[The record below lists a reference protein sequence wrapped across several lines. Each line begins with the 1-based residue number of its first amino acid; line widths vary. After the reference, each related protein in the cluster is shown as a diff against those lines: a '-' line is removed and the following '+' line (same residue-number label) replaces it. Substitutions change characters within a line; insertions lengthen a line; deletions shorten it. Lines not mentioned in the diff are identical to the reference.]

1 MGGRSWGRPLFYCTL
16 GCVHV
21 LSFYQK
27 IRHFF
32 AAEIVPVKNS
42 KLLIHL
48 NSQFNPMTAFQ
59 IKESP
64 EQYDV
69 CIVGSGAAGGMAAY
83 TLTQA
88 GVKVVMLEAGPMY
101 DPAKNVTQLK
111 WPYESPRRGAST
123 TLRSFGDFDAA
134 YGGWELEGE
143 PYTRKNGTQFD
154 WFRARMLGGR
164 TNHWG
169 RISLRF
175 GPNDFKRR
183 SIDGLGDDWPISYD
197 DVKPWYDKVDRL
209 IGVFGSTE
217 GIYNEP
223 DGIFLPPPKPR
234 LHEMFIKEAATS
246 LNIPVIPS
254 RLSILTKPI
263 NNSRGQC
270 FYCSQCNRGC
280 TVYGDFSSSSVLVK
294 PAIATNNLT
303 VIPNA
308 MAREV
313 ATDANGKA
321 TGISYVDKETLQE
334 HLVRARV
341 VILAASACES
351 ARLLLNSK
359 SSRFPNGL
367 ANSSNVVGK
376 YLHDS
381 TGASMSGFLPKLVD
395 RKRYNEDGVGGMHVY
410 TPWWLDNKKLDFPR
424 GYHIEYWGGMGMP
437 GYGFGFGI
445 QNVNGKFPA
454 RDGKQKPAGGYGAS
468 LKDDYRYF
476 YGAGFGMSGRGEA
489 IAREDNY
496 CEIDPN
502 TVDKWGIP
510 VLRFHY
516 KWSDYEVRQAKHMQ
530 DTFEEI
536 IHKMGG
542 VVTSTKGTAEND
554 YGLAAP
560 GRIIHE
566 VGTTRM
572 GNDPKKSVLN
582 KYNQAHDCD
591 NLFVMDGGAFV
602 SQADK
607 NPTWT
612 ILALAMRASEYLI
625 DEMKKQNI

>member
-1 MGGRSWGRPLFYCTL
+1 MSD
-16 GCVHV
+16 
-21 LSFYQK
+21 
-27 IRHFF
+27 
-32 AAEIVPVKNS
+32 
-42 KLLIHL
+42 
-48 NSQFNPMTAFQ
+48 FQ
-59 IKESP
+59 IKKTP
-64 EQYDV
+64 KDYDV
-69 CIVGSGAAGGMAAY
+69 CIVGSGAGGGMAAY
-83 TLTQA
+83 VLAHA
-88 GVKVVMLEAGPMY
+88 GIKVVLLEAGPLY

-111 WPYESPRRGAST
+111 WPWESPRRGAST
-123 TLRSFGDFDAA
+123 MFRNFGDFDAA
-134 YGGWELEGE
+134 YGGWEIEGE

-154 WFRARMLGGR
+154 WFRSRMLGGR

-175 GPNDFKRR
+175 GPKDFKRKD
-183 SIDGLGDDWPISYD
+183 IDGLGDNWPIGYE
-197 DVKPWYDKVDRL
+197 DVAPYYDKVDQL
-209 IGVFGSTE
+209 IGVFGSKE
-217 GIYNEP
+217 NLPNDP
-223 DGIFLPPPKPR
+223 DSIFLPPPKPR
-234 LHEMFIKEAATS
+234 LHELFIKEAGGKMN
-246 LNIPVIPS
+246 LPVIPS

-263 NNSRGQC
+263 NKERGAC
-270 FYCSQCNRGC
+270 FFCSQCNRGC

-294 PAIATNNLT
+294 PALNTGNVD

-313 ATDANGKA
+313 ITNSEGKA
-321 TGISYVDKETLQE
+321 TGISFVNKDDKQE
-334 HLVRARV
+334 YTVNAKV

-359 SSRFPNGL
+359 SSQFPNGL
-367 ANSSNVVGK
+367 ANSSGVVGK

-381 TGASMSGFLPKLVD
+381 TGASMGGILPKLVG

-424 GYHIEYWGGMGMP
+424 GYHIEYGGGMGMP
-437 GYGFGFGI
+437 GYGFGSGM
-445 QNVNGKFPA
+445 QNTNGKFPG
-454 RDGKQKPAGGYGAS
+454 RDGQTRGGGYGAS

-476 YGAGFGMSGRGEA
+476 YGAHIGMSGRGEA
-489 IAREDNY
+489 VAREDNY

-502 TVDKWGIP
+502 TVDKFGIP

-516 KWSDYEVRQAKHMQ
+516 KWSDYEVKQAKHMKE
-530 DTFEEI
+530 TFAELI
-536 IHKMGG
+536 DKMGG
-542 VVTSTKGTAEND
+542 VVTYGNNDGPEND

-572 GNDPKKSVLN
+572 GSDPKKSVVN
-582 KYNQAHDCD
+582 EYNQAHDVK
-591 NLFVMDGGAFV
+591 NLFVVDGGPFV

-612 ILALAMRASEYLI
+612 ILALSMRASEFII
-625 DEMKKQNI
+625 DELKKQNI